1 MKTITI
7 TGIEAGEA
15 VNEFINW
22 NAGDSAQ
29 AQAGEALQDAA
40 VMALGDDFW
49 ESEESFDWTVPTA
62 MAEVVREA
70 LLDAGVQAGMADYAE
85 HAEERRIERD

>member
-1 MKTITI
+1 METITI

-15 VNEFINW
+15 VNELINW

-29 AQAGEALQDAA
+29 AQAGGALQDAA
-40 VMALGDDFW
+40 EMALGEEFW
-49 ESEESFDWTVPTA
+49 ESEESFDWTLPTE
-62 MAEVVREA
+62 MAEIVREA

-85 HAEERRIERD
+85 HREDRRTEGN